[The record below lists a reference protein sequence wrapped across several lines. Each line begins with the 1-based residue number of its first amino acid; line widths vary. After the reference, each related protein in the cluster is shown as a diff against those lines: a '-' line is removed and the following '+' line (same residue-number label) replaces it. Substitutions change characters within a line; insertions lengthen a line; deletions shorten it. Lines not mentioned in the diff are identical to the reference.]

1 MKVIIFGATGMIGQG
16 VLRECVLDENIE
28 QILVIGRTPIYN
40 YPPKVRMLIREDL
53 MQYEEIQSELIGY
66 DACFF
71 CLGTTSAGKSEAD
84 YKQITYDLTLAAA
97 HALYKVNPS
106 MVFIYVSAWGA
117 DSSEMGPIMWARIRG
132 KTENALLEIPFKG
145 VYCFRPGFIQPL
157 DGIESKTKWT
167 RLFYHYSKPLMP
179 LLTKLFKKSIS
190 STAQIGQAM
199 IEVAATGSNKKILS
213 TKDFAEIVKKAP

>member
-16 VLRECVLDENIE
+16 ALRECVLDENIE

-40 YPPKVRMLIREDL
+40 HPPKVRVLIHEDL
-53 MQYEEIQSELIGY
+53 MHYEAIESELSGY

-71 CLGTTSAGKSEAD
+71 CLGTTSAGKSED
-84 YKQITYDLTLAAA
+84 EYTQITYDLTLAAA
-97 HALYKVNPS
+97 HALYKLNPQ
-106 MVFIYVSAWGA
+106 MTFIYVSALGA
-117 DSSEMGPIMWARIRG
+117 DSSEMGPLMWARIRG

-167 RLFYHYSKPLMP
+167 RLFYYYSKPFMP
-179 LLTKLFKKSIS
+179 LITKLFPKSIS
-190 STAQIGQAM
+190 STQQIGQAM
-199 IEVAATGSNKKILS
+199 IKVAATGANKKILA
-213 TKDFAEIVKKAP
+213 TADFAKILKESP